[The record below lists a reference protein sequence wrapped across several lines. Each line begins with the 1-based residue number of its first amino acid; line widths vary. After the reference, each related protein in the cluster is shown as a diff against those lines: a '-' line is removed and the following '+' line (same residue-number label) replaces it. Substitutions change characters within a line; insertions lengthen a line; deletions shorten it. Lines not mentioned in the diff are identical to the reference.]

1 MTELVHYGVKGMHWG
16 VRKSDDS
23 VHRFQA
29 STIQIDPGI
38 HSSTKKAAAEVSSLI
53 ASRYGFEIK
62 NVKTIGPGNP
72 EYPGTLAY
80 VEDNKT
86 GKNRNQ
92 GTIFVQAKDLTA
104 RTKHLEDIGWL
115 GPGTGNIKAVM
126 THESAHSL
134 FHADQKVGVGLLG
147 PKVKGGNIKA
157 RDKALRAAYKA
168 AKQEGK
174 TFEDTSGY
182 AATAGV
188 REELEAELFSQYH
201 WSPNPPNYVKV
212 WGQTLH
218 QGMGVDP
225 TPFRE
230 VK

>member
-1 MTELVHYGVKGMHWG
+1 MHWG
-16 VRKSDDS
+16 VRKDDGG
-23 VHRFQA
+23 VHRLQA
-29 STIQIDPGI
+29 SSVQIEPGI
-38 HSSTKKAAAEVSSLI
+38 HSGTQEAAREVSSLI

-62 NVKTIGPGNP
+62 NVKAIKPGNP
-72 EYPGTLAY
+72 EYPDTLAY

-86 GKNRNQ
+86 SKGRNQ
-92 GTIFVQAKDLTA
+92 GTIFVQGKDLTA

-115 GPGTGNIKAVM
+115 GPGTGNIKAIM

-134 FHADQKVGVGLLG
+134 FHADQTIGVGLLG
-147 PKVKGGNIKA
+147 PKLKGGNIKA
-157 RDKALRAAYKA
+157 RDKALKVAYKA
-168 AKQEGK
+168 AKKEGK
-174 TFEDTSGY
+174 TLWDTSGY

-188 REELEAELFSQYH
+188 REELEGELFSQYH

-218 QGMGVDP
+218 QEMGVDP
-225 TPFRE
+225 TPFKE